1 MHIENYETIMELK
14 LIERIHLKVISAK
27 LSFYISHEVFS
38 FFNVSINITIFS
50 ISITQFFQFHFH
62 FLNYP
67 KKYFINNVNC
77 SIATSW
83 FHTLLHGEPWRQIS
97 NWPDLYLGLWSPADI
112 KTDWIKLCVHPR
124 TILGDTLRLPSLYLS

>member
-83 FHTLLHGEPWRQIS
+83 FHTLLHDDRCPTDPIYIS
-97 NWPDLYLGLWSPADI
+97 ACDI
-112 KTDWIKLCVHPR
+112 PLISKIDWIKLCVHPR